1 MVLKI
6 IAWHRIAHCP
16 FPIHI
21 AHIKYKCIHYNWVRD
36 AVACKFVVFGSCVCV
51 AINAAHN
58 MMTYAYALNTF
69 PIMGFSFDFKIF
81 NKNIPFGHLVCI
93 LASCYYTP
101 YDIILVRLT
110 VSVWSVSDK
119 LNTQW
124 NRPHRY
130 NERVLYR
137 QLIIQLV
144 FIQTA
149 QI

>member
-1 MVLKI
+1 MQVCCVWL
-6 IAWHRIAHCP
+6 
-16 FPIHI
+16 
-21 AHIKYKCIHYNWVRD
+21 V
-36 AVACKFVVFGSCVCV
+36 CVCV

-69 PIMGFSFDFKIF
+69 PIMGFSFDFKFF
-81 NKNIPFGHLVCI
+81 NKNIAFGHLVCI